1 MPARVLQQIR
11 SAIHPDG
18 CMHTPYGAT
27 EALPIASIESRT
39 VLEETS
45 VLTSSGAGTCVGHR
59 FSGIRWKV
67 IRITDDPIQTID
79 QSIPVADGEIGEL
92 MVSGDVISKTYMTR
106 TDQNAMHKVDDS
118 GTVWHRMGDVGYL
131 DKQDRFW
138 FCGRKSHR
146 VTTRHGTLHTET
158 IEAVANT
165 HPAIYRSALVGIGPT
180 NSQTATLILEP
191 WSRTANV
198 PRLTKKQIIAQVRT
212 LLDSNERAKSV
223 ERIVIYPKK
232 LPTDIRH
239 NSKIF
244 REKLAEWAN
253 KTLEL

>member
-1 MPARVLQQIR
+1 
-11 SAIHPDG
+11 
-18 CMHTPYGAT
+18 
-27 EALPIASIESRT
+27 
-39 VLEETS
+39 
-45 VLTSSGAGTCVGHR
+45 
-59 FSGIRWKV
+59 
-67 IRITDDPIQTID
+67 
-79 QSIPVADGEIGEL
+79 
-92 MVSGDVISKTYMTR
+92 
-106 TDQNAMHKVDDS
+106 
-118 GTVWHRMGDVGYL
+118 
-131 DKQDRFW
+131 
-138 FCGRKSHR
+138 
-146 VTTRHGTLHTET
+146 
-158 IEAVANT
+158 
-165 HPAIYRSALVGIGPT
+165 
-180 NSQTATLILEP
+180 LEP

>member
-1 MPARVLQQIR
+1 
-11 SAIHPDG
+11 
-18 CMHTPYGAT
+18 MHTPYGAT
-27 EALPIASIESRT
+27 EALPVASIESRT

-45 VLTSSGAGTCVGHR
+45 ALTSSGAGTCVGQR

-106 TDQNAMHKVDDS
+106 TDQNAMHKVDDC

-131 DKQDRFW
+131 DEQDRFW
-138 FCGRKSHR
+138 FCGRKSQR
-146 VTTRHGTLHTET
+146 VTTKHGTLHTET

-165 HPAIYRSALVGIGPT
+165 HPAVYRSALVGVGPAK
-180 NSQTATLILEP
+180 SETATLILEP
-191 WSRTANV
+191 WSRASKRH
-198 PRLTKKQIIAQVRT
+198 RLSKQQILQQVRA
-212 LLDSNERAKSV
+212 LLDSNQRAKNV